1 MNASMIMTTI
11 ARPVFKKSVDDV
23 CSPLSSMPCAII
35 ALFTS
40 DDSSFSLFLA
50 LKLDGDG
57 DQGSGPIKLVMIILM
72 MIAGELNVSLIFLTI
87 WFISE
92 VNLWHRSLL
101 LYHHLY
107 TYQLYFMA
115 SLKYI
120 SDIFQLTH

>member
-1 MNASMIMTTI
+1 MVIKVLVRLSWSPTVGDDHFNGDRCNDDHAN
-11 ARPVFKKSVDDV
+11 VD
-23 CSPLSSMPCAII
+23 
-35 ALFTS
+35 
-40 DDSSFSLFLA
+40 
-50 LKLDGDG
+50 
-57 DQGSGPIKLVMIILM
+57 
-72 MIAGELNVSLIFLTI
+72 ELISTM

>member
-1 MNASMIMTTI
+1 M
-11 ARPVFKKSVDDV
+11 
-23 CSPLSSMPCAII
+23 
-35 ALFTS
+35 
-40 DDSSFSLFLA
+40 
-50 LKLDGDG
+50 KLDGDG
-57 DQGSGPIKLVMIILM
+57 DQGSGPIKLVMIIL
-72 MIAGELNVSLIFLTI
+72 IFGDRCNDHANVDELNVSLIFLAI

-120 SDIFQLTH
+120 SDIFQITHQAGEAIYSQLNLSSLTENERVCWNF